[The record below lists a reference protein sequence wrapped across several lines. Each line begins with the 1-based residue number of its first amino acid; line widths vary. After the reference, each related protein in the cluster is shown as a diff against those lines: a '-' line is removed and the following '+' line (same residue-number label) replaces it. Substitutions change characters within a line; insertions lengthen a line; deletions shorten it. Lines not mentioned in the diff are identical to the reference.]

1 MIEGT
6 VMALFTPSGNS
17 LGRGFS
23 PPMSLHLLVLLF

>member
-6 VMALFTPSGNS
+6 VMALITPGIN
-17 LGRGFS
+17 LGRDFS